1 MGEAKAVPTEGQ
13 AAPDFTAESNEL
25 GTVRL
30 ADLRGKTVVLYFYP
44 KDSTPGCTVEAC
56 GFRDANAALQAAGV
70 VVLGVSK
77 DSLKSHASF
86 SKKYGLTF
94 PLLSDPQGTLISAYG
109 AWKQKS
115 MFGHTALGIRRCTFV
130 IDREGIVRR
139 VWPDVKAAGHA
150 DEVLAFVTTL

>member
-1 MGEAKAVPTEGQ
+1 MAEARELLSEGTK
-13 AAPDFTAESNEL
+13 APDFEAASNEL

-30 ADLRGKTVVLYFYP
+30 SDLKGKTVIVYFYP
-44 KDSTPGCTVEAC
+44 KDQTPGCTVEAC
-56 GFRDANAALQAAGV
+56 GFRDANAQLQAAGA

-86 SKKYGLTF
+86 ATKQRLNF
-94 PLLSDPQGTLISAYG
+94 PLLSDPQGAIITAFG

-130 IDREGIVRR
+130 IDGEGIIRL
-139 VWPDVKAAGHA
+139 VWPDVKASGHA
-150 DEVLAFVTTL
+150 EDVLAYVKSL